1 MKISRKR
8 SRRSKKARLRRQLF
22 ETLEPRQLLAVVSSL
37 SGNDLNL
44 TGDEAADS
52 LLLRANDQ
60 NQIEF
65 STDGGSTFNH
75 DLDPD
80 EEGVQSREVS
90 TLSSITIDL
99 GAGDDALELE
109 ETLTDLLR
117 FNGVVI
123 GLEGGVGDDSL
134 TGPIADS
141 SWSVTS
147 ENTGALAIGATPIVN
162 FTNTENLVGRGIDT
176 LAGPD
181 QATTWNVTGE
191 DSGNLQNGSST
202 LINFSGIPHLSGGSG
217 DDTFNIIDSGVVGDG
232 GQLSGPLDGGGGTDT
247 IDYSGYDHEILI
259 SVALSVGT
267 ALESFTNVES
277 FVGGNHNYT
286 TPGLTESATSAVR
299 IGERVQVGDRIYTY
313 IGENDLTPLSLAPL
327 TIENSPNGVLYEDT
341 NFWAISWQHD
351 LG

>member
-1 MKISRKR
+1 M
-8 SRRSKKARLRRQLF
+8 
-22 ETLEPRQLLAVVSSL
+22 
-37 SGNDLNL
+37 
-44 TGDEAADS
+44 
-52 LLLRANDQ
+52 
-60 NQIEF
+60 
-65 STDGGSTFNH
+65 
-75 DLDPD
+75 
-80 EEGVQSREVS
+80 
-90 TLSSITIDL
+90 SSITIDL

-341 NFWAISWQHD
+341 NFWAISTGNTI
-351 LG
+351 LGDAGENSWSITGADAGSINGVASFSNFQIATGSTGLDTFTFADGGSLSGGVDGGGVVNSTSQQIVCRRRFRSAKRYCWMTH